1 MRQHLVEGTT
11 QLRARIFLEALLRGA
26 LRGSAIDGDTAI
38 RELVLI
44 EIGLQMD
51 T

>member
-1 MRQHLVEGTT
+1 
-11 QLRARIFLEALLRGA
+11 